1 MPIFE
6 YRALT
11 TTGKIRKGIVDADTP
26 RDARSKLRSDHMH
39 VTEMWQLDDEAKS
52 ATAKA
57 KAKAKAK
64 RPRRKRSEGPG
75 ASVPAVSES
84 RALERPRRGLF
95 SKEIDISFLQ
105 RRVKTRDLATFTRQ
119 VSTLLRSGIQLADA
133 LKALVEQC
141 ADRDMERMLRNVKE
155 EITSGNNLAEAMAKH
170 PRYFND
176 LYVNMVRA
184 GEASGQLDGVLV
196 RVADYLQKQASL
208 KGKIIAAITYPAI
221 MVVVG
226 LAVVIFL
233 MTFVVPKITRIL
245 SDRGQPLPWMTEVL
259 MMVSD
264 ITKSYWLAILIGGV
278 AGAFL
283 LKAALGTEAGRLKWD
298 TMLLRVPIFGPLFA
312 KQAISRFAL
321 TFSTLLKS
329 GLPALDSLKI
339 VSLVVNNARMT
350 QVINDIHSRI
360 IEGADIAT
368 PIRKSKVF
376 PPMVGYMVSVGEQ
389 SGQLEEIL
397 DRIAEAYEE
406 ELDLTIQRLTAMIE
420 PVIIV
425 LLAVVVGF
433 IIAAVLLPL
442 LDFSQ
447 MTG

>member
-6 YRALT
+6 YKALT
-11 TTGKIRKGIVDADTP
+11 SSGKTKKGIVDADTA

-39 VTEMWQLDDEAKS
+39 VTEMWEVAGKKSKKDKSVAKK
-52 ATAKA
+52 T
-57 KAKAKAK
+57 
-64 RPRRKRSEGPG
+64 
-75 ASVPAVSES
+75 
-84 RALERPRRGLF
+84 RGLPVKKGKPGGLL
-95 SKEIDISFLQ
+95 SKEIELFQPKIS
-105 RRVKTRDLATFTRQ
+105 TRDLATFTRQ
-119 VSTLLRSGIQLADA
+119 FSTLLRSGIQLADA
-133 LKALVEQC
+133 LNALVEQC
-141 ADRDMERMLRNVKE
+141 VDPHLERVLRNVKE

-170 PRYFND
+170 PRFFSD

-184 GEASGQLDGVLV
+184 GEASGHLDVVLT
-196 RVADYLQKQASL
+196 RIADYLQKQASL
-208 KGKIIAAITYPAI
+208 KGKVLAAITYPAI

-226 LAVVIFL
+226 MAVVIFL
-233 MTFVVPKITRIL
+233 MSYVVPRITQIL
-245 SDRGQPLPWMTEVL
+245 KDRGQPLPFITEILMTASDFTKAYWIYVL
-259 MMVSD
+259 LAMV
-264 ITKSYWLAILIGGV
+264 IGGFFLKSLIG
-278 AGAFL
+278 
-283 LKAALGTEAGRLKWD
+283 TDAGRLKFD
-298 TMLLRVPIFGPLFA
+298 SLLLRLPIFGTLFS

-339 VSLVVNNARMT
+339 VALVVNNAKLT
-350 QVINDIHSRI
+350 QVINNIHARI

-397 DRIAEAYEE
+397 DRIAESYEE
-406 ELDLTIQRLTAMIE
+406 ELDLTIQRLTSMIE
-420 PVIIV
+420 PIIII

-442 LDFSQ
+442 LDFSS
-447 MTG
+447 M

>member
-11 TTGKIRKGIVDADTP
+11 STGRSRKGMVDADTP

-39 VTEMWQLDDEAKS
+39 VTEIWEVSQRALRRAGGK
-52 ATAKA
+52 KA
-57 KAKAKAK
+57 KG
-64 RPRRKRSEGPG
+64 EGG
-75 ASVPAVSES
+75 KS
-84 RALERPRRGLF
+84 RALTKPGGLL
-95 SKEIDISFLQ
+95 SMNIDVSFLQ
-105 RRVKTRDLATFTRQ
+105 GRVTARDLAVFTRQ
-119 VSTLLRSGIQLADA
+119 FSTLLKSGIQLADA

-141 ADRDMERMLRNVKE
+141 VDRNMEQVLRAIKE
-155 EITSGNNLAEAMAKH
+155 EITAGNNLAEAMAKH

-184 GEASGQLDGVLV
+184 GEASGHLDVVLV

-208 KGKIIAAITYPAI
+208 KGKIVSAITYPII

-245 SDRGQPLPWMTEVL
+245 TDRGQPLPWMTEVL
-259 MMVSD
+259 MVISD
-264 ITKSYWLAILIGGV
+264 LTKNYWFLILIALGV
-278 AGAFL
+278 GL
-283 LKAALGTEAGRLKWD
+283 IGLKAALATEGGRLKWD
-298 TMLLRVPIFGPLFA
+298 SMLLRIPIFGSLFA

-339 VSLVVNNARMT
+339 VSLVVNNARLT
-350 QVINDIHSRI
+350 TVINDIHARI

-368 PIRKSKVF
+368 PIRRSKVF

-389 SGQLEEIL
+389 SGQLEDIL
-397 DRIAEAYEE
+397 DRIAESYEE

-442 LDFSQ
+442 LDFSS

>member
-6 YRALT
+6 YKALT
-11 TTGKIRKGIVDADTP
+11 SSGKTKKGIVDANTA

-39 VTEMWQLDDEAKS
+39 VTAMWEVANKKS
-52 ATAKA
+52 
-57 KAKAKAK
+57 
-64 RPRRKRSEGPG
+64 RKDQSVSKKTRSLTTKKGKPG
-75 ASVPAVSES
+75 
-84 RALERPRRGLF
+84 GLL
-95 SKEIDISFLQ
+95 SMEIELFQPKIS
-105 RRVKTRDLATFTRQ
+105 TRDLATFTRQ
-119 VSTLLRSGIQLADA
+119 FSTLLRSGIQLTDA
-133 LKALVEQC
+133 LNALVEQC
-141 ADRDMERMLRNVKE
+141 VDPHLERVLRNVKE

-170 PRYFND
+170 PRFFSD

-184 GEASGQLDGVLV
+184 GEASGHLDVVLT
-196 RVADYLQKQASL
+196 RIADYLQKQASL
-208 KGKIIAAITYPAI
+208 KGKVLAAITYPAI
-221 MVVVG
+221 MVIVG

-233 MTFVVPKITRIL
+233 MSYVVPRITQIL
-245 SDRGQPLPWMTEVL
+245 KDRGQPLPFITELLMTASDFTKAYWIYVL
-259 MMVSD
+259 LAMV
-264 ITKSYWLAILIGGV
+264 IGGFFLKSLIG
-278 AGAFL
+278 
-283 LKAALGTEAGRLKWD
+283 TDAGRLKFD
-298 TMLLRVPIFGPLFA
+298 SMLLRLPIFGTLFS

-339 VSLVVNNARMT
+339 VALVVNNAKLT
-350 QVINDIHSRI
+350 QVINNIHARI

-397 DRIAEAYEE
+397 DRIAESYEE
-406 ELDLTIQRLTAMIE
+406 ELDLTIQRLTSMIE
-420 PVIIV
+420 PIIII

-442 LDFSQ
+442 LDFST
-447 MTG
+447 M

>member
-6 YRALT
+6 YKALT
-11 TTGKIRKGIVDADTP
+11 SSGKTKKGIVDANTA

-39 VTEMWQLDDEAKS
+39 VTAMWEVADKKS
-52 ATAKA
+52 
-57 KAKAKAK
+57 
-64 RPRRKRSEGPG
+64 RKDQSVSKKTRSLTTKKGKPG
-75 ASVPAVSES
+75 
-84 RALERPRRGLF
+84 GLL
-95 SKEIDISFLQ
+95 SMEIELFQPKIS
-105 RRVKTRDLATFTRQ
+105 TRDLATFTRQ
-119 VSTLLRSGIQLADA
+119 FSTLLRSGIQLADA
-133 LKALVEQC
+133 LNALVEQC
-141 ADRDMERMLRNVKE
+141 ADPHLERVLRNVKE

-170 PRYFND
+170 PRFFSD

-184 GEASGQLDGVLV
+184 GEASGHLDVVLT
-196 RVADYLQKQASL
+196 RIADYLQKQASL
-208 KGKIIAAITYPAI
+208 KGKVLAAITYPAI
-221 MVVVG
+221 MVIVG

-233 MTFVVPKITRIL
+233 MSYVVPRITQIL
-245 SDRGQPLPWMTEVL
+245 KDRGQPLPFITELLMTASDFTKAYWIYVL
-259 MMVSD
+259 LAMV
-264 ITKSYWLAILIGGV
+264 IGGFFLKSLIG
-278 AGAFL
+278 
-283 LKAALGTEAGRLKWD
+283 TDAGRLKFD
-298 TMLLRVPIFGPLFA
+298 SMLLRLPIFGTLFS

-339 VSLVVNNARMT
+339 VALVVNNAKLT
-350 QVINDIHSRI
+350 QVINNIHARI

-397 DRIAEAYEE
+397 DRIAESYEE
-406 ELDLTIQRLTAMIE
+406 ELDLTIQRLTSMIE
-420 PVIIV
+420 PIIII

-442 LDFSQ
+442 LDFST
-447 MTG
+447 M

>member
-11 TTGKIRKGIVDADTP
+11 TTGKVKKGMVDADTS
-26 RDARSKLRSDHMH
+26 RDARSKLRLDHMH
-39 VTEMWQLDDEAKS
+39 VTEIWEVSAKAIRRAGGKKSKGAGESKAIAKGGKTRAPAKS
-52 ATAKA
+52 GG
-57 KAKAKAK
+57 K
-64 RPRRKRSEGPG
+64 RG
-75 ASVPAVSES
+75 
-84 RALERPRRGLF
+84 GLL
-95 SKEIDISFLQ
+95 SMEIDVSFLKG
-105 RRVKTRDLATFTRQ
+105 RVKTRDLATFTRQ
-119 VSTLLRSGIQLADA
+119 FSTLLRSGIQLADS

-141 ADRDMERMLRNVKE
+141 VDRDMEHVLRNIKE
-155 EITSGNNLAEAMAKH
+155 EITAGNNLAEAMAKH

-184 GEASGQLDGVLV
+184 GEASGHLDVVLV

-208 KGKIIAAITYPAI
+208 KGKIVAAITYPII
-221 MVVVG
+221 MVIVG
-226 LAVVIFL
+226 LTVVTFL
-233 MTFVVPKITRIL
+233 MTFVVPKITRVL

-259 MMVSD
+259 MIVSEF
-264 ITKSYWLAILIGGV
+264 TKSYWILMIVALILGLIG
-278 AGAFL
+278 
-283 LKAALGTEAGRLKWD
+283 LKAALATEGGRLKWD
-298 TMLLRVPIFGPLFA
+298 SMLLRMPIFGPLFS

-339 VSLVVNNARMT
+339 VSLVVNNARLT
-350 QVINDIHSRI
+350 QVINDIHKRI
-360 IEGADIAT
+360 LEGADIAT
-368 PIRKSKVF
+368 PIRRSKVF

-397 DRIAEAYEE
+397 DRIAESYEE

-420 PVIIV
+420 PVIIIV
-425 LLAVVVGF
+425 LAVVVGF

-442 LDFSQ
+442 LDFSS